1 MKVVLMEVRV
11 VAREPCRRIRDS
23 KENNM
28 TDKFAILLIVFTIF
42 IAAAWMTAVPIVERH
57 AQPDWLKNRLNAH
70 RHFVTARVMDDP
82 EGASYG
88 YEPTGQDVIR
98 RLYEQCGSY

>member
-1 MKVVLMEVRV
+1 MCASLCKDPRRRV
-11 VAREPCRRIRDS
+11 RDS

-42 IAAAWMTAVPIVERH
+42 IAAAWMTAAPVVERH
-57 AQPDWLKNRLNAH
+57 AHPDWLKNRLDAH
-70 RHFVTARVMDDP
+70 RRFVSARVMDDL
-82 EGASYG
+82 EGAGYG
-88 YEPTGQDVIR
+88 YEPVGQDAIR